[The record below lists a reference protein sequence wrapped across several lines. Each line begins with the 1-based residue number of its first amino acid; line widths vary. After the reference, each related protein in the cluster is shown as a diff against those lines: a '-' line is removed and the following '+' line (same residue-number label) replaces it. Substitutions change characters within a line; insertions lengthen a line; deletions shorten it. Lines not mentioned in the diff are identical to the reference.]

1 LILFQEQ
8 SIPPISS
15 FAMGDE
21 KRVDHYLSIFI
32 DFMIR
37 SPVGPVYDGRGFEMS
52 SALAPADLRFDEYDP
67 PRLNATAGA
76 QSLLARQRQKPS
88 YLVQGVAIAL
98 YALALAAALTYRAQ
112 PAPPVEEDA
121 LELVM
126 LPPVVP
132 EEQAPIE
139 EPPPVAEETPPE
151 EPPPVAEEPAVA
163 PVEPKPLPKPKPKV
177 VQHKPP
183 VEQPTHAAQSPAP
196 ARVGPTTVPPNAIAS
211 GYANQVHA
219 RIARAAAGAVPR
231 AALAR
236 HETGRVGYHIV
247 ISPTGSVI
255 SQSISPSGNAA
266 FDSAATQALA
276 RAAPFPATGMTRPA
290 SLSGAIVFR

>member
-1 LILFQEQ
+1 
-8 SIPPISS
+8 
-15 FAMGDE
+15 
-21 KRVDHYLSIFI
+21 
-32 DFMIR
+32 
-37 SPVGPVYDGRGFEMS
+37 MS
-52 SALAPADLRFDEYDP
+52 SALASAGLGLDEYEP
-67 PRLNATAGA
+67 PPLISAAGA
-76 QSLLARQRQKPS
+76 QSLLAPQRARPS
-88 YLVQGVAIAL
+88 YWAQGAAIAF
-98 YALALAAALTYRAQ
+98 YVLALAAVVTYTAR

-126 LPPVVP
+126 LPPAVP
-132 EEQAPIE
+132 DEQPPVE
-139 EPPPVAEETPPE
+139 EPPPPVEEALPETPE
-151 EPPPVAEEPAVA
+151 EPPPPVAEEPAVA

-177 VQHKPP
+177 VEHKPLVAP
-183 VEQPTHAAQSPAP
+183 PSHAPQAAAPPRAGPA
-196 ARVGPTTVPPNAIAS
+196 VVPPNAIAS

-219 RIARAAAGAVPR
+219 RISRAAASTVPR

-236 HETGRVGYHIV
+236 HETGRVGYRLV

-266 FDSAATQALA
+266 FDTAATQALA